1 MTEAEEK
8 QRITQ
13 RLRDYRKA
21 HGLGCFAELAKAIKS
36 KKISSLRLLELQY
49 GEGDSMLLSE
59 WRKIERA
66 LDSWEGEV

>member
-21 HGLGCFAELAKAIKS
+21 HGPGCFAELAKAIKS
-36 KKISSLRLLELQY
+36 KKLT
-49 GEGDSMLLSE
+49 
-59 WRKIERA
+59 A
-66 LDSWEGEV
+66 